1 MYISLKAAL
10 KSQTV
15 PSGILCFISC
25 IGWLIIIGILTNFQG
40 KDRLHFNCDPKL
52 NEFTRQRCYNEYNSA
67 TSPLLTP
74 LGFVGITFGVSG
86 FGWLTVTLLNVW
98 LLRRIR
104 DEENNTIREKKKDYF
119 YWVFI
124 FHICCQLTL
133 LVVMM
138 GLFCHYQ
145 KREYPEEYRCL
156 LANTTLTCNDLRYRE
171 KSDVNIVI
179 IVVFSISIVVCLVAI
194 IHLKLIRKKILKHL
208 LGNLEE
214 DTREENRK
222 LGELLCSPLYIR
234 IL

>member
-1 MYISLKAAL
+1 MDISLKATL

-25 IGWLIIIGILTNFQG
+25 IGWPIIIGILTNFQG

-52 NEFTRQRCYNEYNSA
+52 NEFRRQRCYNEYNSA

-98 LLRRIR
+98 LLRSIR
-104 DEENNTIREKKKDYF
+104 DEENNTIREQKKDHF

-124 FHICCQLTL
+124 FHICCQLAL
-133 LVVMM
+133 LVVMV
-138 GLFCHYQ
+138 GLFCRYQ
-145 KREYPEEYRCL
+145 KCEYPEEYRCL
-156 LANTTLTCNDLRYRE
+156 LANTTLTAFITCNDMRYKE
-171 KSDVNIVI
+171 KSNVNIVI
-179 IVVFSISIVVCLVAI
+179 IVVFLISIVVCLVAI
-194 IHLKLIRKKILKHL
+194 IHLKQIRKKILKHL

-214 DTREENRK
+214 DTRKENK
-222 LGELLCSPLYIR
+222 YLLS
-234 IL
+234 